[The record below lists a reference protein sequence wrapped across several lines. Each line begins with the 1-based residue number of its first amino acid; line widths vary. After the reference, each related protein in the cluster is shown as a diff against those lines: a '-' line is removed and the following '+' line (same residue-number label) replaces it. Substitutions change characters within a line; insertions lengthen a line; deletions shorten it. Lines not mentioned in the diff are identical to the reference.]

1 MDLFL
6 PENEF
11 LHILYGKR
19 KGSVKFSDIAKH
31 DKERIQIHY
40 NGPVAFK
47 SDDVE
52 LDLLLITKE
61 TILRSL

>member
-1 MDLFL
+1 MYT
-6 PENEF
+6 
-11 LHILYGKR
+11 ILYGKR
-19 KGSVKFSDIAKH
+19 KGNVKFSDIAKH
-31 DKERIQIHY
+31 YKDHIQSHY

-47 SDDVE
+47 SDEAE